1 MVYQIPLRFCDIS
14 EEIKEEGCA
23 NRMISQ
29 PDGSLKVTQCPW
41 FTQFKEMGLRDAGAL
56 YCQDLDSA
64 ISRGFN
70 PELGYSVDQNLHYSG
85 CCVPSSITVHIPIGP
100 TMR

>member
-1 MVYQIPLRFCDIS
+1 
-14 EEIKEEGCA
+14 
-23 NRMISQ
+23 MISQ

-85 CCVPSSITVHIPIGP
+85 CCVPSSITVHIPLGP